1 MTDEA
6 IVLRGASIVDGTGA
20 PARSGT
26 VVVDN
31 GRIRALDEDGPKGA
45 TVVDLPGHT
54 LLPGIIDAHTHLGL
68 LDIPAQYDGK
78 TPAAVM
84 AAQIFGNAGRLLDA
98 GFTTARDVGGV
109 DGGLAQAIEQG
120 LVRGPHLYPSG
131 PVLCQTGGHGD
142 FGAPFHPH
150 GTGVPGLSTASLVC
164 DGPDEVRRAARTAL
178 RRGATQVKVCVSG
191 GVMSYTDSLDDTQ
204 FGVDELR
211 AAVDEAHARRTY
223 VTAHAH
229 TTPGIRNGLAA
240 GIECFEHGTFL
251 DEDTVTAMAS
261 AGVALVPTLAVLH
274 IAHENWREMGIPED
288 LLPRFAGVEDAMAA
302 SLKLAF
308 AAGIPIGSGSD
319 LFGPAQSRFGLELLL
334 KARILG
340 PMEAIVSAT
349 ATNARILRVD
359 DRIGTIEAG
368 KDADLIAV
376 AGDPLSDPDLFDDPS
391 RVTLVMQRG
400 VIVKDLRS

>member
-1 MTDEA
+1 MSDEA
-6 IVLRGASIVDGTGA
+6 FVLRGATILDGTGA
-20 PARSGT
+20 PVRPGT
-26 VVVDN
+26 VVVA
-31 GRIRALDEDGPKGA
+31 GRRIRALDVDPPPGA
-45 TVVDLPGHT
+45 IEIDLSGHT
-54 LLPGIIDAHTHLGL
+54 LLPGLIDAHTHLGL
-68 LDIPAQYDGK
+68 LDIPAQYDGV

-84 AAQIFGNAGRLLDA
+84 AAQIFANAATLLDA

-191 GVMSYTDSLDDTQ
+191 GVMSYTDSLEDAQ
-204 FGVDELR
+204 FGIDELR
-211 AAVDEAHARRTY
+211 AAVEEARARRTY

-229 TTPGIRNGLAA
+229 TTPGIRNGIAA

-251 DEDTVTAMAS
+251 DEETVTAMAS

-288 LLPRFAGVEDAMAA
+288 LLPRFAGIEDAMAA
-302 SLKLAF
+302 SLKLAS

-319 LFGPAQSRFGLELLL
+319 IFGPAQGRFGLEVLL

-349 ATNARILRVD
+349 ATNARILRAAG
-359 DRIGTIEAG
+359 RIGTVEAG

-391 RVTLVMQRG
+391 RLTLVMQRG
-400 VIVKDLRS
+400 RIVKDLRS